1 MPAYNRADFLA
12 KTIQSVLTQQFGQ
25 FELIVIDDGST
36 DHTATIME
44 SFQDRRI
51 VYFKKPNGERAAA
64 RNAGIKKAKGHY
76 LTFLDSDDGF
86 KEHHLSTAWSIIQKD
101 HPDMF
106 HLGYDVIDDA
116 GKVLYP
122 WKKLPSPVNAKLIE
136 GNFLSCLGVFVR
148 REILLEEKFNEDRH
162 LSGSEDY
169 ELWLRLAA
177 RFSILTYPDATA
189 WLVNHDA
196 RSVMHGSPST
206 LSKRIELLR
215 HYLMKDT
222 AFISRYQ
229 KELPRW
235 NAYLNIYLALHLA
248 LLPDSKR
255 KAALFAAQAIRYFP
269 GILFEIRFWIVM
281 KKLLFR

>member
-1 MPAYNRADFLA
+1 DFLV

-25 FELIVIDDGST
+25 FELIVVDDGST

-44 SFQDRRI
+44 SFRDRRI
-51 VYFKKPNGERAAA
+51 VYFKKQNGERAAA

-86 KEHHLSTAWSIIQKD
+86 KENHLSTAWDIIQRD

-116 GKVLYP
+116 GKVLSP

-162 LSGSEDY
+162 LSGS
-169 ELWLRLAA
+169 
-177 RFSILTYPDATA
+177 
-189 WLVNHDA
+189 
-196 RSVMHGSPST
+196 
-206 LSKRIELLR
+206 
-215 HYLMKDT
+215 
-222 AFISRYQ
+222 
-229 KELPRW
+229 
-235 NAYLNIYLALHLA
+235 
-248 LLPDSKR
+248 
-255 KAALFAAQAIRYFP
+255 
-269 GILFEIRFWIVM
+269 
-281 KKLLFR
+281 